1 MVFYRNK
8 NYPTRISQVGAN
20 NKHLQNFIKIGFRD
34 WRERTSD
41 FYTACAIYNFIFL
54 VWTPGI
60 LRYAHGI
67 IPVNSTC
74 VGIYY

>member
-54 VWTPGI
+54 W
-60 LRYAHGI
+60 YCNFFKEFI
-67 IPVNSTC
+67 IKTA
-74 VGIYY
+74 